1 MAGYPPPYSPAPGP
15 YGFDPRQQRRML
27 RDQAKAQQAA
37 YKAQRQF
44 YKQQQRGALR
54 QARGLRRGSILGP
67 LIVVAL
73 GVILLLIRMGRLPF
87 ERFAGWYERWWP
99 LLLVAAGLVLVLE
112 WAFDKATESNDR
124 PYVRRG
130 GGGAVFL
137 LLLVLG
143 VTGII
148 VHVTN
153 GRDRWMNHLH
163 FNADDWTEFIGDR
176 HETEQTID
184 RSFPTGTSLSID
196 DPHGDVTVTGKS
208 GDDQIHIV
216 ANKTVYSDSDSDAE
230 AKAQE
235 LSPDVQ
241 MDGGRMTVKVNA
253 RNGASVDLTVTVPE
267 FAMTTVNS
275 GHGDVNVSGLKAA
288 VNLSANHGEVEA
300 TDIRGSVTAHISHR
314 DSSFSAHQV
323 TGDVALK
330 GNADDLNLTGIGGVV
345 TLDGDFYGDT
355 HLEHIGGATTFKTSR
370 TAFSFARLDGTVD
383 ISPEAELKGDEI
395 VGPTVLTTRS
405 RNIELQQ
412 VSGDVSITN
421 SNGTVEVG
429 NAVLGDVAVNNRSG
443 SVTVTVPEGAGFNVE
458 AETTE
463 GEISND
469 FGFETRSSSG
479 NSRNSVSAKVGSGRS
494 RVSISTT
501 HGDVAVRKGS
511 AAVEAAPAPA
521 PAGPIPHGPAV
532 KGEKHKGSTVT
543 F

>member
-1 MAGYPPPYSPAPGP
+1 MAGYPPPYPPPPGS
-15 YGFDPRQQRRML
+15 YGYDPRQQRRML
-27 RDQAKAQQAA
+27 RDQAKAQRSA
-37 YKAQRQF
+37 YKAQRDF
-44 YKQQQRGALR
+44 YKQQRRGAQM

-73 GVILLLIRMGRLPF
+73 GILLLLIRMGRLPF
-87 ERFAGWYERWWP
+87 AQFADWYGRWWP
-99 LLLVAAGLVLVLE
+99 LLLVAGGLVLVLE
-112 WAFDKATESNDR
+112 WAFDKATESSDG

-153 GRDRWMNHLH
+153 GRDRWMNHLN

-184 RSFPTGTSLSID
+184 RSFPAGTSLSIE

-208 GDDQIHIV
+208 GDDQIHLV

-230 AKAQE
+230 EKAQE

-241 MDGGRMTVKVNA
+241 MSDGRMTVKVNA
-253 RNGASVDLTVTVPE
+253 RNGASVDLTVTVPD
-267 FAMTTVNS
+267 FAMTTVDS
-275 GHGDVNVSGLKAA
+275 GHGDVTVSGLKAA
-288 VNLSANHGEVEA
+288 VNLTANHGEVEA
-300 TDIRGSVTAHISHR
+300 TDIHGSVTAHLSHR

-370 TAFSFARLDGTVD
+370 TAFSFAKLDGTVD
-383 ISPEAELKGDEI
+383 ISPEAELSGNGVI
-395 VGPTVLTTRS
+395 GPTVLTTRS

-429 NAVLGDVAVNNRSG
+429 SAVLGDVAVNNRSG
-443 SVTVTVPEGAGFNVE
+443 SVTVTVPEGSGFNVE

-469 FGFETRSSSG
+469 FGFENRSTE
-479 NSRNSVSAKVGSGRS
+479 SRNRVSAKVGSGRS

-511 AAVEAAPAPA
+511 AAVEAAPVPA
-521 PAGPIPHGPAV
+521 PAGAIPHGPAI